1 MNNVAVNLVATM
13 MQNNFSGKTYQLP
26 NSQGLTH
33 SNFSSV
39 LKQTQTKS
47 SGSSTSMLHR
57 EDINQINNGQNVRN
71 QVNKYKEDRIDNKD
85 ETNEDKVN
93 ASERTIG
100 KHANRDDNRKISNKN
115 AGDNTIQKDEVASN
129 DNKTL
134 VEDNETVTLENS
146 KVNEVT
152 DKVEPTNESEEDQIE
167 AQLTADIAQALGITP
182 EAFGQ
187 MLEQMQMTVYNLFNP
202 SKFKAFMQEALS
214 VTSSMDLLVSESS
227 LEKLQNVVEVL
238 KSVSEDTTKVDVS
251 IKLKNALNPE
261 NEANDTNES
270 QNLSI
275 RLINSLSSASNTGT
289 SSSSGETLSQ
299 MASTTSNALS
309 PTTLSENLDSTF
321 QGILNQ
327 VVTQKTETIV
337 MNGTVTTIYTEV
349 TAKDVL
355 DQIVTGMKV
364 QVKEGN
370 SQVVLQLNPENLGK
384 IALSIS
390 HEKGVISGQFVA
402 ESEAVKKIIESN
414 LNQLKAQLQSQG
426 INVDNLKIVVG
437 DSTAFFAG
445 EQEKGNGKENFESK
459 RSRRISNI
467 SNISS
472 TFADTIL
479 EEDSKTDSNFIHE
492 NSSIELH
499 A

>member
-33 SNFSSV
+33 SNFSSI
-39 LKQTQTKS
+39 LKQTQTS
-47 SGSSTSMLHR
+47 RAGSSTAALHR
-57 EDINQINNGQNVRN
+57 NDVNQINNGQSVRD
-71 QVNKYKEDRIDNKD
+71 QEPKYKENNVTNNEGTDELRNETSKRSTDNR
-85 ETNEDKVN
+85 EVKVN
-93 ASERTIG
+93 
-100 KHANRDDNRKISNKN
+100 KHNVSDNRSSENKKETEEVIST
-115 AGDNTIQKDEVASN
+115 DNEVVNNVNSTSTDQNSVDGTTEATESDEVGIEV
-129 DNKTL
+129 D
-134 VEDNETVTLENS
+134 ELEM
-146 KVNEVT
+146 
-152 DKVEPTNESEEDQIE
+152 
-167 AQLTADIAQALGITP
+167 QLTEDIAQALGISP
-182 EAFGQ
+182 EALGQ
-187 MLEQMQMTVYNLFNP
+187 ILQQMQMTVYDLFNP
-202 SKFKAFMQEALS
+202 AKFKALMQEALN

-227 LEKLQNVVEVL
+227 LEKLQKVVEVL
-238 KSVSEDTTKVDVS
+238 TSVAEEVTKLEDGN
-251 IKLKNALNPE
+251 KLKNALNTSTE
-261 NEANDTNES
+261 TEDGNES
-270 QNLSI
+270 QNLTI
-275 RLINSLSSASNTGT
+275 RLMNSLSTTPTANTST
-289 SSSSGETLSQ
+289 SSDGSLGGMATTGANTLTQS
-299 MASTTSNALS
+299 
-309 PTTLSENLDSTF
+309 TLSENLDSTF

-337 MNGTVTTIYTEV
+337 MNGTITTIFTEV

-364 QVKEGN
+364 QVNEGN
-370 SQVVLQLNPENLGK
+370 SKVVLQLNPENLGK

-390 HEKGVISGQFVA
+390 HEKGVITGQFVA

-414 LNQLKAQLQSQG
+414 LNQLKTQLQSQG
-426 INVDNLKIVVG
+426 INVDSLKIVVG

-459 RSRRISNI
+459 RSRRIGNI

-479 EEDSKTDSNFIHE
+479 EEDAKTDINFIHE